1 MNCLFL
7 TSVCLTVLLVVG
19 SSPGLVAADPLV
31 LVQDGQAK
39 ATILLA
45 REPGIVT
52 QLAACE
58 LQHYLKKISGATV
71 PIVREPAEV
80 TGTVI
85 LVGASNATKALGLKN
100 EDFQQRE
107 YLLETRP
114 GMLILMGLDASKG
127 GELDY
132 KGGLS
137 AIRSFSWKPL
147 GSCHAVHTFL
157 EKYLGVRW
165 YLPTEIGEVVSK
177 RKTIEV
183 PAIKIRRT
191 TKASEYSRNQYAI
204 NKQLYV
210 HDYTQGGP
218 QGMTLTALDYDRDY
232 DLRSG
237 VLYWIR
243 NKRWGCKRLGANHS
257 FHGWDKAFGK
267 DHPEWF
273 STKSWAKMQEI
284 IKDPWGFQTKINP
297 VLSNEGLF
305 KKKIEIIRG
314 YFDGKPAP
322 FPLAYG
328 TAAGKTF
335 GIALNDN
342 GNWSQDPRC
351 LKQYE
356 PQMGSRGKV
365 SRYFWNFVNRV
376 AREVGKTHPE
386 GEIIGLAYSGYT
398 LPPKEPFRLEP
409 NVSVMLCRFPIV
421 YWDPDYKKYDY
432 NQIETWI
439 RYGAKHIYTWEYL
452 VWPWVSHSF
461 PAVLPRTYADDG
473 KWLVG
478 HPQYRGGYMQMYGW
492 GIPSKDG
499 KRKSTVWENPQFHF
513 FNFYFRLKLYDD
525 PSLNVQDMLNE
536 FYDCFYGPAAKPA
549 RKFVEAMED
558 RWNDRQMRKA
568 SGFGRAS
575 HRVPRKLYWE
585 HMGNPEFIE
594 KLKRLMADV
603 RAVAPEGSIY
613 AKRAD
618 LLDKAILGHVLY
630 KRQKYLKSL
639 ETTTGSRQ

>member
-1 MNCLFL
+1 MNCLVL
-7 TSVCLTVLLVVG
+7 TSVCLSVLLVVG
-19 SSPGLVAADPLV
+19 SSPGSPAAEPLV
-31 LVQDGQAK
+31 PVQDGEAK

-45 REPGIVT
+45 RAPGIVT

-58 LQHYLKKISGATV
+58 LQHYIKKISGATV

-80 TGTVI
+80 KGTVI

-100 EDFQQRE
+100 EDFEQRE

-114 GMLILMGLDASKG
+114 GVLILMGRDASKG

-132 KGGLS
+132 KGDLS
-137 AIRSFSWKPL
+137 AFSSLWHKPL
-147 GSCHAVHTFL
+147 GSCYAVHTFL
-157 EKYLGVRW
+157 EKCLGVRW
-165 YLPTEIGEVVSK
+165 YLPTEIGEVVPK

-183 PAIKIRRT
+183 PAIKIRRMT
-191 TKASEYSRNQYAI
+191 QASEYTRQYAI

-237 VLYWIR
+237 MLYWIR
-243 NKRWGCKRLGANHS
+243 NKRCGCEPLSANHS
-257 FHGWDKAFGK
+257 FVGWDKAFGK

-273 STKSWAKMQEI
+273 STNSWAKMQEI
-284 IKDPWGFQTKINP
+284 IKDPWGYQKKINP
-297 VLSNEGLF
+297 VLSNEGVF
-305 KKKIEIIRG
+305 RKKVEIIRA
-314 YFDGKPAP
+314 YFDGNPAP
-322 FPLAYG
+322 FPGAYR
-328 TAAGKTF
+328 TAGGKTF

-342 GNWSQDPRC
+342 GNWSQAPEC
-351 LKQYE
+351 VKQYE
-356 PQMGSRGKV
+356 PQMGGRGTV
-365 SRYFWNFVNRV
+365 SRYFWNFVNGV

-386 GEIIGLAYSGYT
+386 AEIISLAYSGYT

-409 NVSVMLCRFPIV
+409 NVGVILCRFPIV
-421 YWDPDYKKYDY
+421 YWDRDYKKYDY
-432 NQIETWI
+432 GQIETWI

-452 VWPWVSHSF
+452 VHPEVQNDF

-473 KWLVG
+473 KWLLS
-478 HPQYRGGYMQMYGW
+478 HPQYKGGYMQMYNW
-492 GIPSKDG
+492 GIVSKDG
-499 KRKSTVWENPQFHF
+499 KRRSIVWENPQFHF

-536 FYDCFYGPAAKPA
+536 FYDRFYGPAAEPA
-549 RKFVEAMED
+549 RKFVKAMED

-575 HRVPRKLYWE
+575 HHLPEKFYWE
-585 HMGNPEFIE
+585 HMGNAQFIE
-594 KLKRLMADV
+594 KLKRMMADV
-603 RAVAPEGSIY
+603 RAAAPEGSIY
-613 AKRAD
+613 AKRVE
-618 LLDKAILGHVLY
+618 LLDKAILGHALF